1 MRFIRNFLAI
11 VGLLAL
17 IGVGYAIF
25 TLEPHVG
32 EIRALDGQAPQ
43 QYSRMLR
50 TVLETGD
57 AAAAMTYRQ
66 QVAEGRS
73 ADEVEQALRAAA
85 RERGLRD
92 MGELALDEEIREA
105 AGDDFPLLRVY
116 MLCDFETAAD
126 MVSHSTAM
134 AAFLPCRIV
143 LQEDGEGDLWLV
155 TQDLKPLVHG
165 GHPLPADL
173 AERMLWLQLSLEAII
188 KRAAAGRS

>member
-25 TLEPHVG
+25 TLEPHMG
-32 EIRALDGQAPQ
+32 QIRALDGQAPQ

-57 AAAAMTYRQ
+57 AAEALVYRR
-66 QVAEGRS
+66 QVAEGRT
-73 ADEVEQALRAAA
+73 ADAVEQALRAAA

-92 MGELALDEEIREA
+92 AGELALDEEIRDA
-105 AGDDFPLLRVY
+105 TGDDFPLLRVY
-116 MLCDFETAAD
+116 MFCDLDTAAD
-126 MVSHSTAM
+126 MVRHSTAM
-134 AAFLPCRIV
+134 AAFMPCRV
-143 LQEDGEGDLWLV
+143 MLHEDGEGQLWLV

-165 GHPLPADL
+165 GHPLPAEL
-173 AERMLWLQLSLEAII
+173 AERMLWLQLSLEAVIN
-188 KRAAAGRS
+188 RAAAGRG